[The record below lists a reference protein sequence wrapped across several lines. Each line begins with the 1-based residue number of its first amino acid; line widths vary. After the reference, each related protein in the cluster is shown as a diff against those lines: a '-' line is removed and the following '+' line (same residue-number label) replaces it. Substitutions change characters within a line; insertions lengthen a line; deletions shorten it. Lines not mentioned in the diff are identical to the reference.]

1 MRKINAY
8 QTADGTLCETHADAK
23 RHAQRQYDD
32 HMTRLRHDLVSS
44 SNGHMGMS
52 ASMVAMTWIEENF
65 GKIATA
71 YRLKRDLD
79 SVDDM
84 TESDD

>member
-32 HMTRLRHDLVSS
+32 HMTRLRHSLVQSVNS
-44 SNGHMGMS
+44 H
-52 ASMVAMTWIEENF
+52 AQAQRALAWIEQNF
-65 GKIATA
+65 DLIAEA
-71 YRLKRDLD
+71 SRLKCDAD
-79 SVDDM
+79 IVDDQ
-84 TESDD
+84 TEPEGF